1 MKRQITN
8 SLILMLAGVT
18 LSSSAFI
25 SPVKAGTIADE
36 TQITNSEEAT
46 EIVQNNNLEVEEQE
60 NLEGDLIETMAPFIF
75 IGFLGIFALVLG
87 MQKTSQS
94 SNN

>member
-1 MKRQITN
+1 MKKQIAN
-8 SLILMLAGVT
+8 SLILMLAGIT

-25 SPVKAGTIADE
+25 SPVKAETIPE
-36 TQITNSEEAT
+36 EPQITNSEEAT
-46 EIVQNNNLEVEEQE
+46 EIVQNNNLEVEAQE
-60 NLEGDLIETMAPFIF
+60 NLEPDLIETIAPFIF

-87 MQKTSQS
+87 RQKTSQS

>member
-1 MKRQITN
+1 MKKQIAN
-8 SLILMLAGVT
+8 SLILMLVGVT
-18 LSSSAFI
+18 LSGSAFI
-25 SPVKAGTIADE
+25 SPVKAETIADE

-46 EIVQNNNLEVEEQE
+46 EIVQNNNLTVKEE
-60 NLEGDLIETMAPFIF
+60 NLERDLIETIAPFIF
-75 IGFLGIFALVLG
+75 IGFLGAFALVLG

>member
-1 MKRQITN
+1 MKKQIAN

-25 SPVKAGTIADE
+25 SPVKAETSADE
-36 TQITNSEEAT
+36 TQITNREETT
-46 EIVQNNNLEVEEQE
+46 EIVQNHNLEVEAQE
-60 NLEGDLIETMAPFIF
+60 NREMDLIETIAPFIF
-75 IGFLGIFALVLG
+75 ISSLGIFALVLG

>member
-1 MKRQITN
+1 MKKQIAN

-25 SPVKAGTIADE
+25 SPVKAETIADE

-46 EIVQNNNLEVEEQE
+46 EIVQNNNLTVKEE
-60 NLEGDLIETMAPFIF
+60 NLERDLIETIAPFIF
-75 IGFLGIFALVLG
+75 IGFLGAFALVLG